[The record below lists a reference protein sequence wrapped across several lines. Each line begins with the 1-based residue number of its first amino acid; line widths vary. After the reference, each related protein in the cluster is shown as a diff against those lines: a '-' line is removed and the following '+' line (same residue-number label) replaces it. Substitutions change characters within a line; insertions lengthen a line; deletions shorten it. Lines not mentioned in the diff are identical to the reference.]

1 MLLERA
7 YDKAS
12 KDKTL
17 NQQTAETTKRRSDK
31 TSNQQ
36 NVKTTKHRY
45 DRRNKITSNI
55 ARCFCRFEVFQCF
68 VGLPLELFK
77 SLEIQFLF
85 LTADGDFGAC

>member
-17 NQQTAETTKRRSDK
+17 NQQTAETTKHRNDK
-31 TSNQQ
+31 TSNLQ
-36 NVKTTKHRY
+36 NVKTTKHTY

-55 ARCFCRFEVFQCF
+55 ARCFVVLSFFNVLL
-68 VGLPLELFK
+68 VSP
-77 SLEIQFLF
+77 
-85 LTADGDFGAC
+85 